1 VKLKQEIE
9 TLSAKR
15 DRNEDIYVETRL
27 CEGEI
32 NTLFDDLPEIN
43 EKIEKLSDWLQKL
56 VTRNDNEGRSEASDE

>member
-1 VKLKQEIE
+1 LSKDITKFHGLLVKLKQEIE

-43 EKIEKLSDWLQKL
+43 
-56 VTRNDNEGRSEASDE
+56 